1 MFKSIVAALCVA
13 VFFSGF
19 AVARERGKAVGIEKQ
34 FPADPSK
41 AISAPMVTGDETAG
55 RIDPLLRYTIRS
67 LRDAN
72 TAIQKQAVAQKL
84 AEIAHVTQSASG
96 EYTVAVF
103 VKTYNADAAIALVE
117 AAGGTVS
124 TVAGDILTAALPVAA
139 VERLAK
145 DSAIHSLQISAK
157 SKALIDVSRV
167 EINAD
172 DVHNGV
178 GLPQPYNGAGVVVG
192 VLDSGIDWKH
202 DDFDWNDGTTRI
214 QYLWDMSGT
223 SNPPSGYNYGREY
236 TKAQI
241 DAGQCLEIDGNGGGG
256 HGTHVAGTAAGSG
269 RAQAGYIGM
278 APQSDII
285 FVKGIRDHNSNGGFA
300 DTDVVDGV
308 AYTFSKAIAMG
319 KAAAVNLSLGG
330 HFGAHDGTSLY
341 EQALDNLT
349 GPSKIVVA
357 AAGNEGSDY
366 IHGGYATQPGSSYN
380 DALETIWIADGTS
393 AVTLADMWYN
403 TGNISVGIAAYDQ
416 NAQLLGWTN
425 PVAPGQSIQNVPFT
439 VSGTTYGLITIDATT
454 LNDPQNNARRV
465 LVLIDSNGG
474 ALPIN
479 TVFWSLYTFSSS
491 GSPSFDMWVVTGGYF
506 TIDSGT
512 WIRPGDNDK
521 SVGMPGTA
529 NQIITVGS
537 YVTKNQWIDVN
548 GQTQQQQNPGPGG
561 PVVPTIGQLS
571 YFSSHGP
578 TRDGRQKPQITAP
591 GEAILAPLSSDL
603 TVGTGVQPQNIL
615 LGGKHQKQ
623 QGTSMASPH
632 ITGVVALM
640 LQKNHRLTPQ
650 TVLNLLT
657 SNARVDV
664 WTGTTP
670 NYEWGYGRVDALET
684 VKDVIVAIEPIDP
697 QVPASYEL
705 EQNFPN
711 PFNPSTNIRFAV
723 SQAGP
728 VRLMVY
734 NVLGQLVA
742 TLVDEPLAA
751 GKYQVDF
758 DASQLGSGIYFYR
771 IEAGSFSEVKKMLLA
786 R

>member
-1 MFKSIVAALCVA
+1 MIAALCAA

-19 AVARERGKAVGIEKQ
+19 VAARERGKAVGIEKQ
-34 FPADPSK
+34 FPADQSK
-41 AISAPMVTGDETAG
+41 AISAPVVTGDETAG
-55 RIDPLLRYTIRS
+55 KIDPLLRYTIRNFQDS
-67 LRDAN
+67 NSAL
-72 TAIQKQAVAQKL
+72 QKQAAAKKL
-84 AEIAHVTQSASG
+84 AEIASVAQNAAG
-96 EYTVAVF
+96 EYTVSVF
-103 VKTYNADAAIALVE
+103 VKTYHTDAAIALIE

-124 TVAGDILTAALPVAA
+124 SVIGDILTVSLPVAA
-139 VERLAK
+139 VESLAK
-145 DSAIHSLQISAK
+145 DDAVHSIQISAK

-178 GLPQPYNGAGVVVG
+178 GLPQPYLGNGVVVG
-192 VLDSGIDWKH
+192 VLDTGIDWKH
-202 DDFDWNDGTTRI
+202 DDFDGNDGTTRI

-285 FVKGIRDHNSNGGFA
+285 FVKGIRNHNSNGGFT
-300 DTDVVDGV
+300 DGDVVDGV
-308 AYTFSKAIAMG
+308 NYTFSKAVAMG
-319 KAAAVNLSLGG
+319 KPAVVNLSLGG
-330 HFGAHDGTSLY
+330 HYGAHDGTSPY

-349 GPSKIVVA
+349 GPGKIIVA
-357 AAGNEGSDY
+357 AAGNEGSDF

-380 DALETIWIADGTS
+380 DALETIWVADGSS
-393 AVTLADMWYN
+393 AVTVVDMWYN
-403 TGNISVGIAAYDQ
+403 TGNISVGLAAYDLGG
-416 NAQLLGWTN
+416 NLLGWTN
-425 PVAPGQSIQNVPFT
+425 PVAPGQSVQNLPFT
-439 VSGTTYGLITIDATT
+439 IGSTTYGLITIDATT
-454 LNDPQNNARRV
+454 LNDPNNNARRV
-465 LVLIDSNGG
+465 LVLIDSNNGG
-474 ALPIN
+474 LPI
-479 TVFWSLYTFSSS
+479 TSVFWSLYTFSSA
-491 GSPSFDMWVVTGGYF
+491 GNPSFDMWVVGGGYF
-506 TIDSGT
+506 TIDSST
-512 WIRPGDNDK
+512 WIRPGNNDK
-521 SVGMPGTA
+521 SVGIPGTA

-537 YVTKNQWIDVN
+537 YVTKNQWIDMN
-548 GQTQQQQNPGPGG
+548 GQVQQQQNPGPGG

-578 TRDGRQKPQITAP
+578 TRDGRLKPQITAP

-603 TVGTGVQPQNIL
+603 TVGVGVQPQNIL

-640 LQKNHRLTPQ
+640 LQKNRNLNPQ
-650 TVLNLLT
+650 TVLNILT
-657 SNARVDV
+657 ATARVDS
-664 WTGTTP
+664 WTGSTP
-670 NYEWGYGRVDALET
+670 NYLWGYGRVNALAA
-684 VKDVIVAIEPIDP
+684 VQNVISGIEPIDP
-697 QVPASYEL
+697 RVPASYEL

-711 PFNPSTNIRFAV
+711 PFNPSTHIRFAV

-728 VRLMVY
+728 VKLMVY

-758 DASQLGSGIYFYR
+758 DASQLGSGVYFYR
-771 IEAGSFSEVKKMLLA
+771 IEAGNFRDVKKMLLA

>member
-1 MFKSIVAALCVA
+1 MFKSMITALCVV
-13 VFFSGF
+13 VFLSGF
-19 AVARERGKAVGIEKQ
+19 TVAGERGKAIGIEKQ

-41 AISAPMVTGDETAG
+41 AISAPVVTGDETAEK
-55 RIDPLLRYTIRS
+55 IDPLLRYVIRS
-67 LRDAN
+67 FRDSN
-72 TAIQKQAVAQKL
+72 TALQKQAAENKL
-84 AEIAHVTQSASG
+84 AEIASVAQNAIG
-96 EYTVAVF
+96 EYMVSVF
-103 VKTYNADAAIALVE
+103 VKTYHTDAAMALIE

-124 TVAGDILTAALPVAA
+124 TVAGDILTATVPVAA
-139 VERLAK
+139 VESLAK

-178 GLPQPYNGAGVVVG
+178 GLPQPYLGNGVVVG

-202 DDFDWNDGTTRI
+202 DDFDWNDGTSRI

-241 DAGQCLEIDGNGGGG
+241 DAGQCFEIDGNGGGG

-308 AYTFSKAIAMG
+308 NYTFSRAASMG
-319 KAAAVNLSLGG
+319 KPAVVNLSLGG

-349 GPSKIVVA
+349 GPSKIIVA
-357 AAGNEGSDY
+357 AAGNEGSDF
-366 IHGGYATQPGSSYN
+366 IHGGYATQPGSSFN
-380 DALETIWIADGTS
+380 DALETIWIADGSS
-393 AVTLADMWYN
+393 AVTLVDMWYN
-403 TGNISVGIAAYDQ
+403 TGNISVGLAAYNQ
-416 NAQLLGWTN
+416 NAQLIGWTN
-425 PVAPGQSIQNVPFT
+425 PVAPGQSVVNLPFT
-439 VSGTTYGLITIDATT
+439 VSGTTYGLVTIDATT

-465 LVLIDSNGG
+465 LVLIDSNNGT
-474 ALPIN
+474 LPIDQ
-479 TVFWSLYTFSSS
+479 VFWSFYTFSSS
-491 GSPSFDMWVVTGGYF
+491 GNPSFDMWVVVGGYF
-506 TIDSGT
+506 TTDTGT
-512 WIRPGDNDK
+512 WIRPGNNDK

-529 NQIITVGS
+529 NKIITVGS

-548 GQTQQQQNPGPGG
+548 GQTQQQLNPGPGG

-578 TRDGRQKPQITAP
+578 TRDGRLKPQITAP

-603 TVGTGVQPQNIL
+603 TIGVGVQPQNIL

-632 ITGVVALM
+632 IAGVVALM
-640 LQKNHRLTPQ
+640 LQKNRNLNPQ
-650 TVLNLLT
+650 TVLNILT
-657 SNARVDV
+657 ATARVDG

-670 NYEWGYGRVDALET
+670 NNDWGHGRVNALAA
-684 VKDVIVAIEPIDP
+684 VQGVISGIEPLDP
-697 QVPASYEL
+697 RVPASYEL

-728 VRLMVY
+728 VRLTVY

-742 TLVDEPLAA
+742 ALVDEPLAA
-751 GKYQVDF
+751 GKYLVDF
-758 DASQLGSGIYFYR
+758 DATQLSSGVYFYR
-771 IEAGSFSEVKKMLLA
+771 LEAGNFREVKKMLLA